1 MFRKSEAPAAER
13 NKGPILE
20 ILKTIIKIPSE
31 RSATFPSIKILEI
44 SSGTG
49 QHISHFA
56 KHLPSSIFWQP
67 SEYETRDFSSIC
79 AYIQDY
85 KLKNVAPP
93 VFIDIRQHFSNWNP
107 VRGTVECNAIELK
120 PIDKFEK
127 ESLDYIYN
135 SNLMH
140 ISSFECTEGL
150 FLNSGELLK
159 KNGCLITYGPYG
171 QNGVLTPESNVR
183 FDAGLRASDPTWG
196 VRDIQF
202 QLIPVAKQNKLNLLE
217 IIDMPAN
224 NKILIWIKE

>member
-20 ILKTIIKIPSE
+20 VLKNIIKVPQVEGIK
-31 RSATFPSIKILEI
+31 FPSLKILEI

-56 KHLPSSIFWQP
+56 KHLSPSIFWQP

-85 KLKNVAPP
+85 GLKNVAPP
-93 VFIDIRQHFSNWNP
+93 IFIDIRKHFSQWNP
-107 VRGTVECNAIELK
+107 FHGAIECKSIQLK
-120 PIDKFEK
+120 PIEKFEK

-135 SNLMH
+135 ANMIH
-140 ISSFECTEGL
+140 ISSFDCTEGL

-171 QNGVLTPESNVR
+171 QNGLCNFFYQVSK
-183 FDAGLRASDPTWG
+183 S
-196 VRDIQF
+196 
-202 QLIPVAKQNKLNLLE
+202 
-217 IIDMPAN
+217 
-224 NKILIWIKE
+224 